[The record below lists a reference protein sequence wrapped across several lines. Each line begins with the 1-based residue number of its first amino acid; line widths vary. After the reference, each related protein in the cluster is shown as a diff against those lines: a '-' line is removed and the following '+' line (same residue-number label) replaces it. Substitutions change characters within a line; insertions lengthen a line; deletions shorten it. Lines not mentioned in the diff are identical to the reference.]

1 MRVAE
6 YDSHWNRLKE
16 TQVQL
21 EDACF
26 APHDF
31 AITPKHFVFF
41 QVQSASRC
49 KQENKCHITKSGSK
63 AVSPTWP
70 TAQLTGRPEIG
81 FCMTCVAMSQL
92 AS

>member
-1 MRVAE
+1 MFVLCSRRTRAGSLLDMRVAE

-41 QVQSASRC
+41 QVSSAS
-49 KQENKCHITKSGSK
+49 
-63 AVSPTWP
+63 
-70 TAQLTGRPEIG
+70 
-81 FCMTCVAMSQL
+81 
-92 AS
+92 